1 MGSMASLYQQ
11 TDKVLFIHP
20 LISNAKK
27 CIAYIFATFSMSNK
41 LYEYTLAIFD
51 LYSLFKVL
59 DPLLSQRI

>member
-27 CIAYIFATFSMSNK
+27 CIAYIFATFSKSNK

-51 LYSLFKVL
+51 LYFFV
-59 DPLLSQRI
+59 